1 MFLTC
6 VVIRNKKFCLLLV
19 TLRILWFSSLK
30 LLRSMR
36 LCFGKEKVTE
46 QRERNMKQFMCEGQ
60 VLSMHLSR
68 DVKCVLILF
77 VYPLPTRVTCMRV
90 FKNKKCF
97 CTSNLYISLE

>member
-6 VVIRNKKFCLLLV
+6 VAIRNKKFFLLLV
-19 TLRILWFSSLK
+19 TLRIFWFSSLK

-46 QRERNMKQFMCEGQ
+46 QRERNKKQFICEWQ
-60 VLSMHLSR
+60 VLSMHHSR
-68 DVKCVLILF
+68 DVKCVLILL

-97 CTSNLYISLE
+97 CTRNLYINQE